1 LEENL
6 KPFLTVLF
14 FSLAALGL
22 AQSNDLY
29 VSKNMF
35 TPGVDSVDIQVTA
48 VNYPNTISVRIFNTA
63 GELVRILSRDDI
75 SGPFTQT
82 YTWDGKN
89 VNGEKVGSG
98 VYLIL
103 FQGSQFLKTAR
114 VIAVQ

>member
-1 LEENL
+1 M
-6 KPFLTVLF
+6 KSFLPVLF
-14 FSLAALGL
+14 FSVTTWAF

-35 TPGVDSVDIQVTA
+35 TPGVDTVDIQVTA
-48 VNYPNTISVRIFNTA
+48 VNYPNTVSVRVYNSA

-103 FQGSQFLKTAR
+103 FQGNQFLKTAR

>member
-1 LEENL
+1 M
-6 KPFLTVLF
+6 KIFLTFLF
-14 FSLAALGL
+14 FSVAALGFN
-22 AQSNDLY
+22 QSNDLY

-48 VNYPNTISVRIFNTA
+48 VNYPNSISVRVYNSA

-82 YTWDGKN
+82 YTWDGMN

-103 FQGSQFLKTAR
+103 FQGNQFLKTAR